1 MYIYYMSKHLV
12 EINFNELKFNLYELL
27 AVPQDASE
35 RKIKKAYRK
44 LIIKFH
50 PDKNNLI
57 DEEIYNHLTLA
68 NQVLTNAGL
77 REKYDNWLKSFGQDN
92 IDHSDLKNSYQK
104 NLNSVKTHFPSM
116 PDEAKLSYHQKSN
129 KLDEKHGFNYNFDSV
144 NTMCKYNEKKKELE
158 DGINISQT
166 IKNKKE
172 FNSTFNNYKI
182 DDVNSQEII
191 KNDGTIVECNQQTI
205 GNDYMSVRDYNLLY
219 SEDTIQGDNYSSLD
233 SAFKLQPK
241 MEFVEEDVDKKMKDY
256 KKLSNDLS
264 TLPNVGNN

>member
-1 MYIYYMSKHLV
+1 MFIYNMSKHLV
-12 EINFNELKFNLYELL
+12 EINFDELKFNLYELL

-57 DEEIYNHLTLA
+57 DEEIYNHITLA
-68 NQVLTNAGL
+68 NQVLTNTGL

-92 IDHSDLKNSYQK
+92 IGHSDLKNNYEE

-116 PDEAKLSYHQKSN
+116 PGEAKLSYNQKAN
-129 KLDEKHGFNYNFDSV
+129 TLNEKHGFNNDFDSV
-144 NTMCKYNEKKKELE
+144 NTMTKYNQKKKELE
-158 DGINISQT
+158 DGVNIYQT

-172 FNSTFNNYKI
+172 FNSTFNNYKV

-191 KNDGTIVECNQQTI
+191 KSDGTIVEYNQQSI
-205 GNDYMSVRDYNLLY
+205 GNEYMSVRDYNLLY
-219 SEDTIQGDNYSSLD
+219 SEDAMQGNNYSSLD

-241 MEFVEEDVDKKMKDY
+241 MEFVEEDVEKKMKDY
-256 KKLSNDLS
+256 KKFSNDLS
-264 TLPNVGNN
+264 TLPNIGNN